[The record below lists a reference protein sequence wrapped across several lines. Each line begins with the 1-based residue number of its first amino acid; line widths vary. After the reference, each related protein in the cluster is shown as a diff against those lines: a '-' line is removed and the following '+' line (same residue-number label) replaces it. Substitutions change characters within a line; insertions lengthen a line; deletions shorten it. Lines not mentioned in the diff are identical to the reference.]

1 MSGMV
6 VYSSPFVP
14 AEWIAAHGLQPRRL
28 LPSGHGKPSGVS
40 PAVGVCPF
48 AQAFANT
55 CLAEDDIRA
64 VIITTTCDQMRRMA
78 ETVSPK
84 RPVFLMNVPHT
95 HHSANALRLFR
106 DELERMG
113 QFLIEMGGQEPR
125 RPDLVRIMLEHER
138 SRTARTSVPIDGP
151 GARLALLGGPL
162 MDEHFEILD
171 IIERAGGVVVLD
183 ATEGGERT
191 LPAAYDQTRM
201 ESDPL
206 AEMTRAYFGSIPDAF
221 RRPND
226 DLYAW
231 LRKQTA
237 SRKVQGIIFI
247 RYVWCDTWHA
257 ELARVREKVDLPI
270 LDLDLAADGA
280 GSSGRITGRLQAF
293 TEMLR

>member
-6 VYSSPFVP
+6 AYSSPFVP
-14 AEWIAAHGLQPRRL
+14 AEWIAAHGLRPRRL
-28 LPSGHGKPSGVS
+28 LPSGHGKPLGVS
-40 PAVGVCPF
+40 PTVGVCPF

-64 VIITTTCDQMRRMA
+64 VIMATTCDQMRRIA

-95 HHSANALRLFR
+95 GHSANALRLYR

-113 QFLIEMGGQEPR
+113 RFLIEMGGREPR

-138 SRTARTSVPIDGP
+138 NRANRAPRMAEGP

-162 MDEHFEILD
+162 MDEHLEILD
-171 IIERAGGVVVLD
+171 IVERAGGMVVLD

-191 LPAAYDQTRM
+191 CPAAYDPTRIQR
-201 ESDPL
+201 DPL
-206 AEMTRAYFGSIPDAF
+206 GEMTRAYFGSIPDAF

-231 LRKQTA
+231 MRKHTA
-237 SRKVQGIIFI
+237 ARKVQGIIFI

-257 ELARVREKVDLPI
+257 ELARAREKLDVPI
-270 LDLDLAADGA
+270 LELDLSADGA
-280 GSSGRITGRLQAF
+280 GSSGRIAGHLQAF
-293 TEMLR
+293 MEMLR